1 MEEPTTAPSADET
14 QPSTGRRIAGIA
26 RSTAAA
32 LAVALGLLCMTVAP
46 AAIWGRNL
54 LLNTDRYVSTL
65 EPLASEPGVQE
76 VVIDLVAG
84 TISDKLDVADRVT
97 GALPKVGPLIGRPLQ
112 TTVDSFIR
120 TKTTEF
126 VQSPEFVKLWV
137 GLNRRVH
144 TQIDYILT
152 GTRPKGVGALVVKG
166 SKVELDL
173 SGVVKEVEKRLAGLG
188 LTIAQNIPVVG
199 PTLDI
204 ANLHGLEKARSATR
218 LLNTLADVLP
228 VAGLVLIGIGIA
240 ASRRRRRTLT
250 IAALGTAAGMF
261 LLLLAL
267 LIGRNF
273 YLDGIPTSAM
283 PRATAS
289 TIYDTLVRYLR
300 LGIRL
305 VFVVGLLVGAVGW
318 LAGPGEVAGRVR
330 STVLRLPRALGAKV
344 ESSRVGPFVTRYAAA
359 LRGGVGGLMVLL
371 FMVSDNP
378 TALTLLVYAAIAV
391 VLLALIELLRA
402 MARPTGA

>member
-1 MEEPTTAPSADET
+1 M
-14 QPSTGRRIAGIA
+14 
-26 RSTAAA
+26 
-32 LAVALGLLCMTVAP
+32 
-46 AAIWGRNL
+46 
-54 LLNTDRYVSTL
+54 
-65 EPLASEPGVQE
+65 
-76 VVIDLVAG
+76 
-84 TISDKLDVADRVT
+84 
-97 GALPKVGPLIGRPLQ
+97 
-112 TTVDSFIR
+112 
-120 TKTTEF
+120 
-126 VQSPEFVKLWV
+126 
-137 GLNRRVH
+137 
-144 TQIDYILT
+144 
-152 GTRPKGVGALVVKG
+152 
-166 SKVELDL
+166 
-173 SGVVKEVEKRLAGLG
+173 
-188 LTIAQNIPVVG
+188 
-199 PTLDI
+199 
-204 ANLHGLEKARSATR
+204 
-218 LLNTLADVLP
+218 LP

-283 PRATAS
+283 PHATAS

-305 VFVVGLLVGAVGW
+305 VFVVGLSSAPSAGW
-318 LAGPGEVAGRVR
+318 RVPARSRGGSARRSSACPGRWAPR
-330 STVLRLPRALGAKV
+330 SSP
-344 ESSRVGPFVTRYAAA
+344 SSRPVRDALAAA

-378 TALTLLVYAAIAV
+378 TALTLLVYTAIAV